1 MKSFFLMAVALW
13 LAACATPEQAER
25 DRLIDR
31 IEGRVKLPDGARR
44 LSSYAR
50 YYAIEDGGLVK
61 GIYVPGY
68 QRPDPHDTCEEL
80 LADFTTRTVPCPP
93 EMDENRLLAGQRAWV
108 EPMKLPLIADGGCS
122 VVTVIYDPKADRV
135 RSATCN
141 GEA

>member
-1 MKSFFLMAVALW
+1 MKSFFLVAVTLG
-13 LAACATPEQAER
+13 LAACATPEQTER

-31 IEGRVKLPDGARR
+31 IEGQVKLPESAKR

-50 YYAIEDGGLVK
+50 YYAIGDDGLVK

-68 QRPDPHDTCEEL
+68 QAPDPDDACEEL
-80 LADFTTRTVPCPP
+80 HADFTSHTVPCPP
-93 EMDENRLLAGQRAWV
+93 EVDENKLLAGQRAWV
-108 EPMKLPLIADGGCS
+108 KPMKLPLIADGGCS

>member
-1 MKSFFLMAVALW
+1 MAVTMG

-31 IEGRVKLPDGARR
+31 IEGRVNLPDGAKR

-50 YYAIEDGGLVK
+50 YYAIEDDGLVK

-68 QRPDPHDTCEEL
+68 QALDPDDTCEEL
-80 LADFTTRTVPCPP
+80 PADFTSHTVPCPT
-93 EMDENRLLAGQRAWV
+93 EMSENRLLAGQRAWV
-108 EPMKLPLIADGGCS
+108 EHTKLPFVLDGGCS
-122 VVTVIYDPKADRV
+122 VITVIYDPKADKIQ
-135 RSATCN
+135 STTCN